1 MTAFA
6 VTSPL
11 CGVAL
16 KVPAWKSTA
25 GKIMSRLMPTFSM
38 PNDIDPSWLSHDE
51 HVCKVYGK
59 DPLNKGVATA
69 RWFVEMGLAQRDLLE
84 RAGLIK
90 QPMLMAIAGSD
101 KLVDPKAAERV
112 YHRLGSPDREIEI
125 YDELYHEILNEKE
138 WREVLAR
145 IVGWFEQQRADALG
159 LYAKGEEE

>member
-1 MTAFA
+1 
-6 VTSPL
+6 
-11 CGVAL
+11 
-16 KVPAWKSTA
+16 
-25 GKIMSRLMPTFSM
+25 
-38 PNDIDPSWLSHDE
+38 
-51 HVCKVYGK
+51 
-59 DPLNKGVATA
+59 
-69 RWFVEMGLAQRDLLE
+69 
-84 RAGLIK
+84 
-90 QPMLMAIAGSD
+90 MAIAGSD